1 MPSQYPRCAQ
11 HGLAVAP
18 DGLCVLC
25 RRQANASGSTVE
37 NHAYSP
43 PLSAAA
49 PALTVRAWKWKTSAA
64 AGALLL
70 LTAAGVTA
78 AIMLASSGGK
88 QPQPR
93 VVVVKVPALPEPPE
107 LTPSEQSALDRSKA
121 VDLTASLKLLEQSEA
136 RRKTEAQLAAA
147 QLDEQRKTEQLAKA
161 AQQKE
166 QLERDQARHENVARE
181 LDEQAWRKRR
191 GDVHITMYSTE
202 WCGVC
207 KQARSYMHTQNIP
220 FKDFDIERDEAARQK
235 AHALNPRNSVPT
247 IAIDKELLIGFSPEA
262 LEERISRASHGYKL

>member
-1 MPSQYPRCAQ
+1 MAESVTY
-11 HGLAVAP
+11 
-18 DGLCVLC
+18 
-25 RRQANASGSTVE
+25 T
-37 NHAYSP
+37 P

-49 PALTVRAWKWKTSAA
+49 PPPTARAWKWKTIAA

-70 LTAAGVTA
+70 TAAGVSA
-78 AIMLASSGGK
+78 AIKLAFSGGK
-88 QPQPR
+88 QAQPAL
-93 VVVVKVPALPEPPE
+93 VVVKVPALPEPPE
-107 LTPSEQSALDRSKA
+107 LTLSEQSALDRSKA
-121 VDLTASLKLLEQSEA
+121 GDLAAALKLLEESEA
-136 RRKTEAQLAAA
+136 RRKTEQQLAAA
-147 QLDEQRKTEQLAKA
+147 QLDQQRKTEQVVKA
-161 AQQKE
+161 AQQQE

-207 KQARSYMHTQNIP
+207 KKARSYMHKQNIP
-220 FKDFDIERDEAARQK
+220 FKDFDIERDDAARQK

-262 LEERISRASHGYKL
+262 LEERISRASHAYKL